1 VVDEESEHGKK
12 STSVGSRKAG
22 SLSIVLILA
31 MFSLIGCQ
39 AAEGLK
45 EDITFIGD
53 KTAEILDK

>member
-1 VVDEESEHGKK
+1 MVRKMP
-12 STSVGSRKAG
+12 GSRKAG
-22 SLSIVLILA
+22 ALLLAVLA
-31 MFSLIGCQ
+31 VVMFLLIGCQ